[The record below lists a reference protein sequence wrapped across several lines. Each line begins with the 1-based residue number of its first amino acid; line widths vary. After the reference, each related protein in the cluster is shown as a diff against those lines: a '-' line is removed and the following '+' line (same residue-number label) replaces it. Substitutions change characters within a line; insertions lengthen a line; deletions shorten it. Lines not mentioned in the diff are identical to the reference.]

1 MVSRSLAVRLT
12 ALFGVLFAAGAAIL
26 FGLLY
31 WRLAT
36 TLEAREHAD
45 VVRRTE
51 VYATAYDFG
60 GLTAVRAQLAND
72 QDDPGVR
79 SLFVRIVGRTGQ
91 TNFAKVPPEWVAEQ
105 SGALLLPDGWG
116 GWQPHAVQT
125 VRVPRDAQR
134 DLAIASR
141 RLRDGNLLQV
151 ARSTDS
157 RAVVLG
163 PLRRTFAYA
172 GAGVLVVSVVVG
184 AIVARRSTAPL
195 RVVTATAHRIVATG
209 DLAQRVPQPAGD
221 DEVAELTRN
230 FNALLEKN
238 AGLIRALRDTHD
250 NLAHDLRTP
259 LARLRGA
266 AELALQGTDDPA
278 AVREALADC
287 VEESERVLQLLET
300 LLDVSAAESG
310 TLALAREEIDL
321 AALTREAVDLYTE
334 IAEER
339 RLAVSVQADPPAPVF
354 GDRVRLGQVVA
365 NLLDNA
371 FKYTP
376 AGGRVHVSVEPI
388 TSGGAKLVV
397 SDNGPGVPTAE
408 REKIW
413 RRLYRGDAS
422 RSQRGL
428 GLGLSVVKAVVEAH
442 GGTVS
447 VDDAPEGGARFTVRL
462 PKPEATLS
470 SPVRLG

>member
-12 ALFGVLFAAGAAIL
+12 ALFGVLFAVGAAAL

-31 WRLAT
+31 WRLAAA
-36 TLEAREHAD
+36 LEAREHAE
-45 VVRRTE
+45 VTHRAE

-60 GLTAVRAQLAND
+60 GLNAVRAQLAND
-72 QDDPGVR
+72 QDDPTVR
-79 SLFVRIVGRTGQ
+79 SFFVRIVGRSGQ
-91 TNFAKVPPEWVAEQ
+91 TNFAKVPPEWLGEQ
-105 SGALLLPDGWG
+105 TGALLLPDGWG
-116 GWQPHAVQT
+116 GWQPHVVQT
-125 VRVPRDAQR
+125 IRVPRDAQR

-163 PLRRTFAYA
+163 PLRRTFAIA
-172 GAGVLVVSVVVG
+172 GAGVLVAAVAVG
-184 AIVARRSTAPL
+184 TIVARRSTAPL
-195 RVVTATAHRIVATG
+195 RAVTATARRIVATG
-209 DLAQRVPQPAGD
+209 DLAERVPQPRGD
-221 DEVAELTRN
+221 DEVAELTRS
-230 FNALLEKN
+230 FNSLLEKN

-266 AELALQGTDDPA
+266 AELALQRTDDPA

-287 VEESERVLQLLET
+287 VEESERVLKLLET

-310 TLALAREEIDL
+310 LLALAREQVDL
-321 AALTREAVDLYTE
+321 TALTREAVDLYRE

-339 RLAVSVQADPPAPVF
+339 HLTVEMQADAAAPVT
-354 GDRVRLGQVVA
+354 GDHVRLGQVVA

-376 AGGRVHVSVEPI
+376 AGGRVNVSVEPLAG
-388 TSGGAKLVV
+388 GGAQLTVA
-397 SDNGPGVPTAE
+397 DNGPGIPTAE
-408 REKIW
+408 RPKIW

-442 GGTVS
+442 HGTVT
-447 VDDAPEGGARFTVRL
+447 VDDAPAGGARFTVRL
-462 PKPEATLS
+462 P
-470 SPVRLG
+470 R

>member
-1 MVSRSLAVRLT
+1 MPVKAIAFSRSLAFRL
-12 ALFGVLFAAGAAIL
+12 AILFGTLFAVGVAIL

-31 WRLAT
+31 WRLAAA
-36 TLEAREHAD
+36 LEAREHAD
-45 VVRRTE
+45 VTRRTE

-60 GLTAVRAQLAND
+60 GLAALRAQFVNE
-72 QDDPGVR
+72 QEDPTVR
-79 SLFVRIVGRTGQ
+79 SLFVRIVGRSGQ
-91 TNFAKVPPEWVAEQ
+91 IPFAKVPPEWIGEQ
-105 SGALLLPDGWG
+105 VGSMMVPDGWG
-116 GWQPHAVQT
+116 GWQPQVIQT

-141 RLRDGNLLQV
+141 RLRDGSLLQV

-157 RAVVLG
+157 RAVLLE
-163 PLRRTFAYA
+163 PLRRTFALA
-172 GAGVLVVSVVVG
+172 AAGVLLAAVVVG
-184 AIVARRSTAPL
+184 TVVARRTTAPL
-195 RVVTATAHRIVATG
+195 RAVTATAGRIVATG
-209 DLAQRVPQPAGD
+209 DLAERVPQPAGD

-230 FNALLEKN
+230 FNSLLAKN
-238 AGLIRALRDTHD
+238 AGLIRALRETHD

-287 VEESERVLQLLET
+287 VEESERVLLLLET

-310 TLALAREEIDL
+310 TLRLARVETDL
-321 AALTREAVDLYTE
+321 AGLAREAVDLYSET
-334 IAEER
+334 ADER
-339 RLAVSVQADPPAPVF
+339 QITVDLQAPAPAPVT
-354 GDRVRLGQVVA
+354 GDPLRLGQVVA

-371 FKYTP
+371 LKYTP
-376 AGGRVHVSVEPI
+376 AGGRVTVVVAARAED
-388 TSGGAKLVV
+388 GAELVI
-397 SDNGPGVPTAE
+397 SDTGPGIPPHE
-408 REKIW
+408 REQIW

-442 GGTVS
+442 GGS
-447 VDDAPEGGARFTVRL
+447 VHVEDEPGAGARFTVRL
-462 PKPEATLS
+462 P
-470 SPVRLG
+470 R